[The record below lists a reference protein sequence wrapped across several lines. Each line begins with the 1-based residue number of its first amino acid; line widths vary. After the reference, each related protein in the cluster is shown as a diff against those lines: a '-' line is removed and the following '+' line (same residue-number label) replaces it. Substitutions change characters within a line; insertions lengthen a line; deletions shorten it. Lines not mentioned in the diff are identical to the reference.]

1 MKKVVHELNTLFDDN
16 GEDLLPVL
24 CAELQVDVNAPW
36 LAGLYFGLDRKKPVV
51 NKHVRRPTHTVLSLV
66 DSRFVWEWYR
76 RVEDRFGEANE
87 AVRLFYTTEKKMP
100 GETIGE
106 VWKAATKQKLKDAR
120 AAASSSTVGAG
131 KRLDS
136 TQGTCLLFLKILFS
150 SLYSSTTTNLLPFY
164 FIFKSSWLYFCARS

>member
-24 CAELQVDVNAPW
+24 CAELQVDANAPW

-66 DSRFVWEWYR
+66 DSRFVWEWYMYR
-76 RVEDRFGEANE
+76 RGEDRFGEANE

-131 KRLDS
+131 RRLDS
-136 TQGTCLLFLKILFS
+136 TQGTCLLFYLVQFSLFE
-150 SLYSSTTTNLLPFY
+150 YNN
-164 FIFKSSWLYFCARS
+164 KSSSFLFYSQI